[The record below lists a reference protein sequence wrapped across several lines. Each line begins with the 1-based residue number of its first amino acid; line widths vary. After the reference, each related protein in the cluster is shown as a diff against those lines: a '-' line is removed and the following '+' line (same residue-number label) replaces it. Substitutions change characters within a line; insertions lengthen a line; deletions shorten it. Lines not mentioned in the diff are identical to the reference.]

1 MKPAPF
7 DYQAVSTVEET
18 LSLLQQNG
26 DEAKILA
33 GGQSLL
39 PILNMRL
46 AKPAL
51 LVDVNRVP
59 GLDYIRKEN
68 GHIAIGALTRHR
80 TVELS
85 PLLKEHCPIFCHS
98 AQRIADVQV
107 RNRGTFGGSL
117 AHADPSAQFCALT
130 YTLGGKIVARG
141 PEGTRTI
148 PIDDFF
154 LGPLTTALEPTEMIT
169 EVQVPSLPGPGW
181 SSRGMQPRHGDFV
194 IAGVAVVLDMD
205 KDRCRQAR
213 IGMYGVGGT
222 PLRAREAE
230 AKLQGQK
237 LEDSLFAAAAEAASR
252 EADPASD
259 VQASAQYRREVVK
272 WLTEWNLKVA
282 RGRLSNGGNR

>member
-7 DYQAVSTVEET
+7 DYYDASTVEET
-18 LSLLQQNG
+18 LSLLKQHG
-26 DEAKILA
+26 DEAKLLA

-39 PILNMRL
+39 PLLNMRL

-51 LVDVNRVP
+51 LLDINRVP
-59 GLDYIRKEN
+59 GLDYIRSEN

-85 PLLKEHCPIFCHS
+85 PVLKEYCPIFCHS
-98 AQRIADVQV
+98 AQFVGDIQV

-117 AHADPSAQFCALT
+117 AHADPTAQFCALT

-141 PEGTRTI
+141 PEGVRTI
-148 PIDDFF
+148 PIEDFF
-154 LGPLTTALEPTEMIT
+154 LGPLTTALEPTEMIV
-169 EVQVPSLPGPGW
+169 EAQVPALPGPGW
-181 SSRGMQPRHGDFV
+181 SVRGMQPRHGDFV
-194 IAGVAVVLDMD
+194 IAGVAVVLDMENE
-205 KDRCRQAR
+205 RCREAR
-213 IGMYGVGGT
+213 IGMYGVGPT

-237 LEDSLFAAAAEAASR
+237 LEDGLFAEAAATAAR

-259 VQASAQYRREVVK
+259 VQASAEYRREVLK
-272 WLTEWNLKVA
+272 WLTEWNLKNA
-282 RGRLSNGGNR
+282 RGRLAKGGTR